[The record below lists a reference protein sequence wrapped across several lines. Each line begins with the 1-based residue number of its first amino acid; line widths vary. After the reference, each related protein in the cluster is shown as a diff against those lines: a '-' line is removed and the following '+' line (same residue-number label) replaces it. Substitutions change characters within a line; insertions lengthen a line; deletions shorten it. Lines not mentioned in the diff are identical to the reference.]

1 MMRRMYQD
9 ARCHWC
15 GGCRRALQRCL
26 WVVAGPGRTTS
37 RRAERSSWR
46 GRLAGGPPP
55 TGTRSGRARWCPEHQ
70 WHHTAI
76 PETMRG
82 QGAVPVGGGDNC
94 LRQISHV
101 I

>member
-1 MMRRMYQD
+1 MGP
-9 ARCHWC
+9 AVVPV
-15 GGCRRALQRCL
+15 GGGRA
-26 WVVAGPGRTTS
+26 WPDNEPT
-37 RRAERSSWR
+37 
-46 GRLAGGPPP
+46 P